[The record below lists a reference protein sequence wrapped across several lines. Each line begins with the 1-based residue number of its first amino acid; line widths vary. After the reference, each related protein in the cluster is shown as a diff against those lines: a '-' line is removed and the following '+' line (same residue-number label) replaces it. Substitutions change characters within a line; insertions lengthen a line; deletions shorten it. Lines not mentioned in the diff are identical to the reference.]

1 MVGKNTYNG
10 STSADVI
17 QLGSTNALPTNN
29 NLIFGPGATDG
40 LDMNSFSQQL
50 GTITGGA
57 ATNDGGVGTIVDSSP
72 GGSGPVLTITYAT
85 NNPMNGGVN
94 TFSGVIANDVNVT
107 LDASL
112 NNASQ
117 TVIMTGNSTTTGIFK
132 VANSVNSS
140 STSTL
145 VVNGVLGDD
154 GTVNMTGTTST
165 LTIGKGGIVAGIGAI
180 NLDTTVQ
187 AGVTTFKG
195 GVIRGGFA
203 DGTNNYGTLSF
214 SSANA
219 VANGYTANLVLT
231 AGTTTSALGAT
242 LQTEVARTGAGQAKA
257 SLIVINNGNFNISG
271 ASSTKSIN
279 INILDTTGSL
289 VGGETYTFVLV
300 DVGGGQIQVNGAQK
314 IGTIIDSATTPSGLG
329 TSSVGTQTKAIDLS
343 LSNNPTFNSAVR
355 SWSLSVDATGEFLDL
370 TVTSVAAVPEPEHIM
385 LMCAGVLLAGF
396 AFRRRWQQRQH
407 AAASVA

>member
-1 MVGKNTYNG
+1 M
-10 STSADVI
+10 
-17 QLGSTNALPTNN
+17 
-29 NLIFGPGATDG
+29 
-40 LDMNSFSQQL
+40 
-50 GTITGGA
+50 
-57 ATNDGGVGTIVDSSP
+57 
-72 GGSGPVLTITYAT
+72 
-85 NNPMNGGVN
+85 
-94 TFSGVIANDVNVT
+94 
-107 LDASL
+107 
-112 NNASQ
+112 
-117 TVIMTGNSTTTGIFK
+117 
-132 VANSVNSS
+132 NSVNSS

-145 VVNGVLGDD
+145 VVNGILGDD

-165 LTIGKGGIVAGIGAI
+165 LTIGKGGIVAGIGTI

-187 AGVTTFKG
+187 VGTTTFKG

-300 DVGGGQIQVNGAQK
+300 DVGGGQIQVGGSPK
-314 IGTIIDSATTPSGLG
+314 SGGSIIDSATTANGLG

-343 LSNNPTFNSAVR
+343 LSNNPTFNAQVR
-355 SWSLSVDATGEFLDL
+355 SWSLSVDPTGEFLDL
-370 TVTSVAAVPEPEHIM
+370 TLTSVAGVPEPEHIL

-396 AFRRRWQQRQH
+396 AVRRRWQQRH
-407 AAASVA
+407 RAAASVA